1 MERAVVVVVQNT
13 VSVSIRVTRVTKLK
27 FGMATPLDLNG
38 YPVSIRVLLTRV
50 GHIPAIVRCTILV
63 RASQRFVRPSIG
75 IPVLTT
81 M

>member
-13 VSVSIRVTRVTKLK
+13 VSVSIRVTRVTKLEI
-27 FGMATPLDLNG
+27 GMATPLDLNG

-63 RASQRFVRPSIG
+63 RASQRLVRPSIG
-75 IPVLTT
+75 VPILTT